1 MEMKRSN
8 TFLPQLV
15 LSSARVL
22 PTLSPPEIVEALNSV
37 IANVTE
43 VEMGAVQRVGDQ
55 KQQIPQINTTQAVQI
70 KQAITGVVE
79 EEKKETTPNEG
90 EDEGTGAIP
99 LPGNGGITDRYS
111 WTQTLHEMTVNFFLP
126 SDVAAK
132 QLKVEVK
139 TDRMKIILRNQVFLE
154 GDFSKKVKAD
164 DHVWTIDTVD
174 GQRVLSLTVD
184 KYEGT
189 SWWSCVF
196 KGDPEINTRKVEP
209 ENSKLSDLD
218 SETRSTVE
226 KMMEDQRRKSMGMPS
241 VDDEKK
247 QDVLK
252 QFMSSHPEMDFSKA
266 KFS

>member
-1 MEMKRSN
+1 MVEKHFTNQIVLYRDNIQREKLRKEKEEAKKRAEKEK
-8 TFLPQLV
+8 QERQQAKV
-15 LSSARVL
+15 VELSDE
-22 PTLSPPEIVEALNSV
+22 EIQQIEEEEKAKKLK
-37 IANVTE
+37 
-43 VEMGAVQRVGDQ
+43 AVQ
-55 KQQIPQINTTQAVQI
+55 PPPNP
-70 KQAITGVVE
+70 VE